1 MIVPELTASRL
12 VPLRH
17 VSIRRI
23 ALILV
28 ITAWSPLAT
37 AQTITDCKNL
47 LAGGEYEDCLQAT
60 TRAVNRRSYGEDW
73 PLMKAEAEFHLGRYL
88 DAEKSLQAGVERYA
102 WSIRLR
108 MKLYRLAKMGGN
120 REQAVRLLDEVGQLA
135 SNSPWRYTDADDLV
149 ALGEASIEMGADPK
163 DVLEGFYNRA
173 RRNYRSRPDG
183 FLAAAQLALNKGDKQ
198 LAVDVL
204 SPVLEQFA
212 DNAAISFTFAEAI
225 GTSDPERARELIA
238 RTLQQNPR
246 FTPAL
251 LQQVSRMID
260 AESYE
265 AAEAAIAEIL
275 QTNPWQP
282 EAHAYQAVIHH
293 LQNRPAQEA
302 ESRARGMALFGG
314 NPDVDHLIGSTLSRR
329 YRFREGAAYQR
340 RALAADP
347 FHLPART
354 QLAQDLLRLGQ
365 DEEGWQLADAAQLQ
379 DKYSA
384 TLFNLM
390 QLRSSLDRF
399 ATIRNERFI
408 IRMDRTEAA
417 VYGPRLEALLN
428 RAFERLSEKYGYT
441 PSEPVVVEVFDQ
453 PSDFAVRTFGIPDV
467 AGFLGVCFGRLITA
481 NSPASQRQNPNNWE
495 AVLWHEFCHVIT
507 LQMTGNRIPRWLS
520 EGISVYE
527 ERQADP
533 RWGQRMTPVYRERIL
548 SGNVTPVSQLS
559 SAFLNAGSGE
569 DLNFAYYESSMVV
582 EFIVEQ
588 FGFEAL
594 TSILA
599 DLNGGLRIN
608 DALDRHTGGIEN
620 LDIEFAADLKRRA
633 EGYATGIEFTVPGD
647 DSPLPPIQIPAP
659 STKNYSVRLMMVVQQ
674 LERQEYEGAEAQL
687 KELIEWFPQDESRNS
702 ARKLLAGLYADQDRP
717 ADQMAVLAEHV
728 KRSADDIDAATTLL
742 SLQVDAEQWEA
753 AAETGELALAID
765 PLQPALLRSLLQV
778 AEATGRT
785 ADSLPLLHG
794 LLELDSANAA
804 RWHFLLAKAYHNSQ
818 PELARRH
825 VLLSLEQAPRYRD
838 AHQLLLELT
847 AADSVSDKPNEEPD
861 QTGEQESD

>member
-1 MIVPELTASRL
+1 MNLPRMIALTLVLTAGPSF
-12 VPLRH
+12 
-17 VSIRRI
+17 
-23 ALILV
+23 
-28 ITAWSPLAT
+28 AT
-37 AQTITDCKNL
+37 AQTITDCKSL
-47 LAGGEYEDCLQAT
+47 LSSGEYEQCLQAT

-73 PLMKAEAEFHLGRYL
+73 PLMKGQAEFHLGRYL
-88 DAEKSLQAGVERYA
+88 DAQKSLQAGVQRYA

-108 MKLYRLAKMGGN
+108 MKLYRLAKMAGD
-120 REQAVRLLDEVGQLA
+120 REQALRLLDEIGQLA
-135 SNSPWRYTDADDLV
+135 SDSPWRYTDADDLV

-183 FLAAAQLALNKGDKQ
+183 FLAAAQLALDKGDRQ
-198 LAVDVL
+198 LAVDIL
-204 SPVLEQFA
+204 SPVLEQFE
-212 DNAAISFTFAEAI
+212 DNAALTFTFAEAI
-225 GTSDPERARELIA
+225 GSSDPQRARELTA
-238 RTLQQNPR
+238 QTLQQNPR
-246 FTPAL
+246 FMPAL

-265 AAEAAIAEIL
+265 VAEAAIADIL
-275 QTNPWQP
+275 KTNPWQP

-293 LQNRPAQEA
+293 LQNRPAKEA
-302 ESRARGMALFGG
+302 ESRARGMAIFGS

-340 RALAADP
+340 RALDADP

-399 ATIRNERFI
+399 ATIRNDHFI

-417 VYGPRLEALLN
+417 VYGPRLESLLN

-441 PSEPVVVEVFDQ
+441 PDEPVVVEVFDQ

-467 AGFLGVCFGRLITA
+467 AGFLGVCFGQLITA

-533 RWGQRMTPVYRERIL
+533 RWGQRMTPAYRERIL
-548 SGNVTPVSQLS
+548 AGNVTPVSRLS

-582 EFIVEQ
+582 EFIVER
-588 FGFEAL
+588 FGFATL
-594 TSILA
+594 TDILA
-599 DLNGGLRIN
+599 DLDGGLRIN

-620 LDIEFAADLKRRA
+620 LDREFAADLKQRA
-633 EGYATGIEFTVPGD
+633 DRYATGIAFRVASEDNTVPLTAASGE
-647 DSPLPPIQIPAP
+647 
-659 STKNYSVRLMMVVQQ
+659 KNYSVGLLMVAQQ
-674 LERQEYEGAEAQL
+674 LERQEYDGAEARL
-687 KELIEWFPQDESRNS
+687 RELIDWFPEDESRNS
-702 ARKLLAGLYADQDRP
+702 ARKLLARLYADQGRS
-717 ADQMAVLAEHV
+717 ADQRAVLAEHV
-728 KRSADDIDAATTLL
+728 QRTADDIDAVTTLL
-742 SLQVDAEQWEA
+742 ALQVDAEQWEA

-778 AEATGRT
+778 TEATGRT
-785 ADSLPLLHG
+785 ADSLPLLNG
-794 LLELDSANAA
+794 LLELDAGNAA
-804 RWHFLLAKAYHNSQ
+804 RWHYLLARAYHNSQ
-818 PELARRH
+818 PQLARRH

-838 AHQLLLELT
+838 AHQLLLQLT
-847 AADSVSDKPNEEPD
+847 EADSASADPPGEESSGSD
-861 QTGEQESD
+861 

>member
-1 MIVPELTASRL
+1 MNVPRLIALTLVLTAAPSF
-12 VPLRH
+12 
-17 VSIRRI
+17 
-23 ALILV
+23 
-28 ITAWSPLAT
+28 AT
-37 AQTITDCKNL
+37 AQTITDCKGL
-47 LAGGEYEDCLQAT
+47 LAAGEYEDCLQAT

-73 PLMKAEAEFHLGRYL
+73 PLMKAQAEYHLGRYL
-88 DAEKSLQAGVERYA
+88 DAQKSLQAGVQRYA

-108 MKLYRLAKMGGN
+108 MKQYRLAKMSGD
-120 REQAVRLLDEVGQLA
+120 REQALRLLDEIGQLA
-135 SNSPWRYTDADDLV
+135 SDSPWRYTDADDLV

-183 FLAAAQLALNKGDKQ
+183 FLAAAQLALDKGDKQ
-198 LAVDVL
+198 LAVDIL
-204 SPVLEQFA
+204 SPVLDQFA
-212 DNAAISFTFAEAI
+212 DNAAITYTFAEAI
-225 GTSDPERARELIA
+225 GSLDPERARDLTA
-238 RTLQQNPR
+238 QTLQQNPR

-260 AESYE
+260 AESYD
-265 AAEAAIAEIL
+265 AAEALIAEML

-293 LQNRPAQEA
+293 LQNRPVQEA
-302 ESRARGMALFGG
+302 ESRALGMSIFGS
-314 NPDVDHLIGSTLSRR
+314 NPDVDHLIGRTLSRR

-340 RALAADP
+340 RALAADS
-347 FHLPART
+347 FHLAART

-399 ATIRNERFI
+399 ATIRNDHFI

-417 VYGPRLEALLN
+417 VYGPRLESLLN
-428 RAFERLSEKYGYT
+428 RAFATLSEKYGYT
-441 PSEPVVVEVFDQ
+441 PDEPVVVEVFDQ

-467 AGFLGVCFGRLITA
+467 AGFLGVCFGQLITA

-527 ERQADP
+527 ERQADS
-533 RWGQRMTPVYRERIL
+533 RWGQRMTPGYRERIL
-548 SGNVTPVSQLS
+548 AGRVTPVSQLS

-582 EFIVEQ
+582 EFIVRR
-588 FGFEAL
+588 FGFQAL
-594 TSILA
+594 TDILA

-620 LDIEFAADLKRRA
+620 LDREFAADLKQRA
-633 EGYATGIEFTVPGD
+633 ADFAPGVEFTLAGD
-647 DSPLPPIQIPAP
+647 DGPLPSIAIPAAP
-659 STKNYSVRLMMVVQQ
+659 TKNYSVALMMVVQQ
-674 LERQEYEGAEAQL
+674 LERQEYDGAEARL
-687 KELIEWFPQDESRNS
+687 RELIDWFPQDESRNS
-702 ARKLLAGLYADQDRP
+702 ARKLLARLYADLDRP

-728 KRSADDIDAATTLL
+728 QRTADDIDAVTTLL
-742 SLQVDAEQWEA
+742 ALQVSSKQWEA

-785 ADSLPLLHG
+785 ADSLPLLNG
-794 LLELDSANAA
+794 LLELDTANAA
-804 RWHFLLAKAYHNSQ
+804 RWHFLLAQAYRDSQ
-818 PELARRH
+818 PQLARRH

-838 AHQLLLELT
+838 AHQLLLKLT
-847 AADSVSDKPNEEPD
+847 DADSAADNRPGDEPP
-861 QTGEQESD
+861 GSN